1 MMDAMRRAWLGM
13 LALAGAA
20 WSADLADTARTYQRM
35 CAQCHG
41 VDGDGLFYE
50 NIVPLAGI
58 ARRYPEETIGRLSGA
73 FSGRTLQGE
82 ELALMVAYMG
92 TLRGE
97 KGFAE
102 PGWIASP
109 YFVEKKAPRVGEV
122 RILDMRPRAVF
133 EAAHVPNAVSVEP
146 GACIEPAERTHE
158 WLRARGVGRDA
169 LVIVADQEG
178 GPDAACLWWRL
189 RRAGHE
195 WVAVMD
201 GGMRRYRNERRPM
214 EGSGFYEP
222 PPLRSRETLDN
233 RGFLPHQ
240 ELGRVIAEQGFAAGT
255 SRRWSGSQ
263 PELAHLVLSLSLLGR
278 KVRYD
283 EADGRVIVDAAL
295 R

>member
-1 MMDAMRRAWLGM
+1 M
-13 LALAGAA
+13 LAVAGMACA
-20 WSADLADTARTYQRM
+20 ADLAETARTYQRM

-73 FSGRTLQGE
+73 FSGRALQGG
-82 ELALMVAYMG
+82 ELARMVAYMA

-122 RILDMRPRAVF
+122 RILDVRPRAVF
-133 EAAHVPNAVSVEP
+133 AAAHVPNAMSVEP
-146 GACIEPAERTHE
+146 GTCIEPAERTHE
-158 WLRARGVGRDA
+158 WLRSRKIGRDA
-169 LVIVADQEG
+169 LVIVADEEG

-195 WVAVMD
+195 WVAVLD
-201 GGMRRYRNERRPM
+201 GGMRRYRNERRPV
-214 EGSGFYEP
+214 EGSGLVEP
-222 PPLRSRETLDN
+222 SPAPSRKTLDEH
-233 RGFLPHQ
+233 GFLPHQ
-240 ELGRVIAEQGFAAGT
+240 ELARVIAGQGFAAGT
-255 SRRWSGSQ
+255 SRRWSGTQ
-263 PELAHLVLSLSLLGR
+263 PELAHLILALSLLGQE
-278 KVRYD
+278 VRYD
-283 EADGRVIVDAAL
+283 VSAGRVIVDAPV